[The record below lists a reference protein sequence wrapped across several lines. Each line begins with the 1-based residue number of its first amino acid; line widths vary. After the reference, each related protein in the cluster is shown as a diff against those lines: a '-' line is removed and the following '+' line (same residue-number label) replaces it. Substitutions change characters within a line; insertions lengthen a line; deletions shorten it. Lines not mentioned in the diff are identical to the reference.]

1 MAPDTLDQTIPLSE
15 SATDALETSYKTAD
29 DSRVSQTNSDNP
41 DTTNSPEETAEPSP
55 PAKAKEMDIQEDCHS
70 QVSKIVCEVIKVLPA
85 ATAGQKLR
93 ENLGNAAG
101 YDEGKPANTVQKS
114 NKVQT
119 SLVGDTN
126 VTTGLKKEDSMAV
139 LPRKLVKNK
148 KLEADQVKAS
158 TGDKPLVKMMK
169 KKNDKV
175 VKTSTALVEQTKQ
188 PRDVRMVVKHAAVA
202 EENRKNTVDKPGKNV
217 MKYSGT
223 HSSKRMSR
231 IRQKVQNWYN
241 RKQASRKTRNE
252 QNSVERELDA
262 LMWACIQCGD
272 IQSARKQLIS
282 SNQTKKEMVMNLVA
296 LADNSSVQVE
306 DMEMLLAMIDVN
318 SNRAKKSADNK
329 EIRTT
334 RRSDENS
341 CVGEADNS
349 RKNSK
354 CADVKLVSSKSSTTW
369 PSSSILLTSS
379 TIIPSLEHEN
389 KDDQSE
395 VSIDLSLLS
404 FEVSLF

>member
-1 MAPDTLDQTIPLSE
+1 MLFRS
-15 SATDALETSYKTAD
+15 
-29 DSRVSQTNSDNP
+29 
-41 DTTNSPEETAEPSP
+41 
-55 PAKAKEMDIQEDCHS
+55 
-70 QVSKIVCEVIKVLPA
+70 
-85 ATAGQKLR
+85 
-93 ENLGNAAG
+93 
-101 YDEGKPANTVQKS
+101 
-114 NKVQT
+114 
-119 SLVGDTN
+119 
-126 VTTGLKKEDSMAV
+126 
-139 LPRKLVKNK
+139 
-148 KLEADQVKAS
+148 
-158 TGDKPLVKMMK
+158 
-169 KKNDKV
+169 
-175 VKTSTALVEQTKQ
+175 
-188 PRDVRMVVKHAAVA
+188 RDVRMVVKHAAVA

-341 CVGEADNS
+341 CVGETDNS